1 MKMNEIVETTSAGT
15 IGSAVVTPV
24 GGLIARQPKNADG
37 TAKNGVDSD
46 NLFGNKKKKPKR
58 NKA

>member
-1 MKMNEIVETTSAGT
+1 MKMNEIVETTSS
-15 IGSAVVTPV
+15 GSVASIATPV
-24 GGLIARQPKNADG
+24 GGLVARQPKNADG

-46 NLFGNKKKKPKR
+46 NLFGNKKKKPKS

>member
-1 MKMNEIVETTSAGT
+1 MNEIVETTSS
-15 IGSAVVTPV
+15 GSVASIATPV
-24 GGLIARQPKNADG
+24 GGLVARQPKNADG

-46 NLFGNKKKKPKR
+46 NLFGNKKKKPKS